1 MLRLA
6 LLRHSEAHPH
16 AQGGDKERS
25 LTKAGRKMA
34 ARMGKY
40 CRDMALVPDL
50 ALVSPALRAKETYE
64 IVADEIGR
72 DLKVTFDPALYNA
85 TSTTIKMLI
94 AQVTSDHKLILVTGH
109 NPGIAESAIALS
121 GQGDPGMLAEMRA
134 HFPAPAL
141 AVIDFAIDTWDEIA
155 AGQGVLDRFVT
166 KTMLSG

>member
-6 LLRHSEAHPH
+6 LLRHSEAHPQ

-34 ARMGKY
+34 TRMGKY
-40 CRDMALVPDL
+40 CHDMALVPDL
-50 ALVSPALRAKETYE
+50 ALVSPAQRAKETYE
-64 IVADEIGR
+64 LVAAEIGR

-85 TSTTIKMLI
+85 TSTTIKMLV
-94 AQVTSDHKLILVTGH
+94 AEVSSDHKLVLVTGH

-141 AVIDFAIDTWDEIA
+141 AIIDFEMETWAEIA
-155 AGQGVLDRFVT
+155 AGRGYLDRFVT